1 MSDDQN
7 YSFSTD
13 IEKYITS
20 DILFDIAEIQK
31 PRSFFQ
37 LKNFVVGQH
46 DTEEMRYY
54 QTLIEIQNLYYTI
67 REVGLQIKKTEIEID
82 RLRSTGDE
90 IDEIDAQ
97 IKELGLEQTRMVS
110 IGAFRELEDLVKIY
124 NSFSKKY
131 TREDIEKYQQDYWN
145 KRINRQLVLESAAG
159 SSGAYGH
166 LESLRQMGL
175 LEVNDHQIKVLDST
189 FENNQIEN

>member
-1 MSDDQN
+1 MSDDQSFN
-7 YSFSTD
+7 FSTD
-13 IEKYITS
+13 IEKYIKS

-54 QTLIEIQNLYYTI
+54 QTLLEIQSLYYTI
-67 REVGLQIKKTEIEID
+67 REVGLQIKKTEIEIN

-110 IGAFRELEDLVKIY
+110 IGAFRELEDLIKIY
-124 NSFSKKY
+124 NSFSKRY
-131 TREDIEKYQQDYWN
+131 TREDIEKYQQDYWS

-159 SSGAYGH
+159 SSGAYSH
-166 LESLRQMGL
+166 LDSLRQMGI
-175 LEVNDHQIKVLDST
+175 LEVDDDQIKVLESI
-189 FENNQIEN
+189 FKNNQIEN